1 MAARRKVFRI
11 EQSGVAPS
19 ERPTGEP
26 NESRDGAIL
35 RELSALRALLAPAPA
50 APYANGGLARQD
62 EIQRLASELRL
73 VLAAIRV
80 PQQGRA
86 VNGGHSESAARIA
99 DALQAVIRDN
109 EIAAQTILAAAA
121 HIEQAA
127 NNLMGL
133 LKGSFERGLAQ
144 DIRDRA
150 TQIFEACNFQDL
162 TSQRITKV
170 RTSFDGLDRQII
182 RALDALARRRNRA
195 TPARPAAW
203 PRGRPRIAER
213 YRFALRRRRRRAAVI
228 ATALNRYCCLEVL
241 RDAPSAPH
249 RT

>member
-144 DIRDRA
+144 DLRDRA

-182 RALDALARRRNRA
+182 RALDALARA
-195 TPARPAAW
+195 ETAPPLHG
-203 PRGRPRIAER
+203 PRLGHEGGHVSQNDIDSL
-213 YRFALRRRRRRAAVI
+213 FDGDVDALR
-228 ATALNRYCCLEVL
+228 
-241 RDAPSAPH
+241 
-249 RT
+249 